1 MNSRTV
7 SENADS
13 ATRFKHAQ
21 KIGVICLMQESNS
34 FSPMKTSI
42 DNFDIATT
50 DELALRK
57 PSANLEF
64 EGALNEISALD
75 GTAIAIF
82 NAFALPSGPIDTK
95 SLNTLIELLSQELKT
110 QKAIDAYVCCLH
122 GAMIDESGNSADLK
136 ILRFIRE
143 FVGDATPIDLSLD
156 LHANIS
162 QDFLELATV
171 ISGYKTNPHIDLS
184 ETGRRVVRLLAKTIA
199 GEIQPIMSLTKCPT
213 IFPDQ
218 TLNTSEGVFAE
229 ILNRHLEKIDD
240 SIIDVSVFP
249 CQPWLDSKG
258 IGFGALCI
266 SNNDPTAASAL
277 SSAIVDA
284 VWQHRE
290 DFKISNLASPLQAID
305 IAENSNIRPFIIA
318 ESSDAPTAGASG
330 DSPIMI
336 EAFVSSNSDLKTF
349 IPITDKPAVAK
360 CFELKLKDEVSLTL
374 GCTIDQRWTRPVSL
388 KVRIDYL
395 GDGDYELA
403 GAGYSGLKATMG
415 RFAVVSF
422 RSLNILISEL
432 PCWSADPATWRHAQ
446 LDAFDAELLIV
457 RSCSDFKANFPDSGN
472 SAIYLDVLGAASNR
486 FSELP
491 YKNCAQGTWP
501 IDRVIN

>member
-1 MNSRTV
+1 MNSGTV
-7 SENADS
+7 SKNAYRT
-13 ATRFKHAQ
+13 TRFKHAQ
-21 KIGVICLMQESNS
+21 KIGVISLMQESNS
-34 FSPMKTSI
+34 FSPRKTSI
-42 DNFDIATT
+42 DNFDIASTN
-50 DELALRK
+50 ELAIRK

-64 EGALNEISALD
+64 EGALNEISALN
-75 GTAIAIF
+75 GTAVAIF

-95 SLNTLIELLSQELKT
+95 SLSTLIDLLDRELKT
-110 QKAIDAYVCCLH
+110 QDAIDAYVCCLH
-122 GAMIDESGNSADLK
+122 GAMIDESSNSADLQ
-136 ILRFIRE
+136 ILRFIRN
-143 FVGDATPIDLSLD
+143 FVGDATPIALSLD

-171 ISGYKTNPHIDLS
+171 VSGYKTNPHIDLS
-184 ETGRRVVRLLAKTIA
+184 ETGRRVVRLLAKTIE
-199 GEIQPIMSLTKCPT
+199 GEIKPTMSLAKCPT

-240 SIIDVSVFP
+240 PIIDVSVFP

-266 SNNDPTAASAL
+266 SDNNVTAASAL
-277 SSAIVDA
+277 SSAIVDD

-290 DFKISNLASPLQAID
+290 DFKISNLASPLQAIN

-336 EAFVSSNSDLKTF
+336 EAFVSSNSALKTL

-360 CFELKLKDEVSLTL
+360 CFELKLRDEVSLTL
-374 GCTIDQRWTRPVSL
+374 GCTIDERWTKPVSL
-388 KVRIDYL
+388 NVRLEYL
-395 GDGDYELA
+395 GDGDYELS
-403 GAGYSGLKATMG
+403 GVGYSGLKATMG
-415 RFAVVSF
+415 RFAVVS
-422 RSLNILISEL
+422 LNSMKILISEL

-446 LDAFDAELLIV
+446 LDAVDAELLIV

-472 SAIYLDVLGAASNR
+472 NALYLDVLGTASNR
-486 FSELP
+486 FAELP
-491 YKNCAQGTWP
+491 YKNCAQETWP
-501 IDRVIN
+501 INKTLV

>member
-1 MNSRTV
+1 MDSRTV
-7 SENADS
+7 SKNTDRT
-13 ATRFKHAQ
+13 TRFKHAQ

-34 FSPMKTSI
+34 FSPKKTSI

-50 DELALRK
+50 NELALRK

-75 GTAIAIF
+75 GTAVAIF
-82 NAFALPSGPIDTK
+82 NAFALPSGAIDK
-95 SLNTLIELLSQELKT
+95 HSLNTLINLLGRELKT
-110 QKAIDAYVCCLH
+110 HQAMDAYVCCLH
-122 GAMIDESGNSADLK
+122 GAMIDESGNSADLQ
-136 ILRFIRE
+136 ILRFIRK
-143 FVGDATPIDLSLD
+143 FVGDAMPIALSLD

-171 ISGYKTNPHIDLS
+171 ISGYKTNPHVDLS

-199 GEIQPIMSLTKCPT
+199 GEIKPTMSLAKWPA
-213 IFPDQ
+213 IFPDP
-218 TLNTSEGVFAE
+218 TINTSEGVFAE
-229 ILNRHLEKIDD
+229 ILTRHLEKIDN

-266 SNNDPTAASAL
+266 SDNNFTAANEL

-284 VWQHRE
+284 VLQHRE
-290 DFKISNLASPLQAID
+290 DFKISNLASPLQAIN
-305 IAENSNIRPFIIA
+305 IAENSNIRPFIIS

-360 CFELKLKDEVSLTL
+360 CFAVKLGDEVSLTL
-374 GCTIDQRWTRPVSL
+374 GCTIDQRWSKPVSI
-388 KVRIDYL
+388 KVRVDYL
-395 GDGDYELA
+395 GDGDYELT
-403 GAGYSGLKATMG
+403 GVGYSGLKATMG

-446 LDAFDAELLIV
+446 LDAFDAEILVV
-457 RSCSDFKANFPDSGN
+457 RSCSDFKANFPESGN
-472 SAIYLDVLGAASNR
+472 SALYLDVLGAASNR

-501 IDRVIN
+501 IDKTIV

>member
-7 SENADS
+7 SKNADR

-21 KIGVICLMQESNS
+21 KIGVISLMQESNS
-34 FSPMKTSI
+34 FSPRKTSI

-50 DELALRK
+50 NELALRK

-64 EGALNEISALD
+64 EGSLNEISALN
-75 GTAIAIF
+75 GTAVAVF
-82 NAFALPSGPIDTK
+82 NAFALPSGPIDAK
-95 SLNTLIELLSQELKT
+95 SLKMLINLLERNLKT
-110 QKAIDAYVCCLH
+110 EQAIDAYVCCLH
-122 GAMIDESGNSADLK
+122 GAMIDESGNSADLQ
-136 ILRFIRE
+136 ILRFLRK
-143 FVGDATPIDLSLD
+143 FVGDSIPIALSLD

-162 QDFLELATV
+162 EDFLESATV

-199 GEIQPIMSLTKCPT
+199 GEIKSTMSLAKCPT

-218 TLNTSEGVFAE
+218 TLNTSEGTFAE
-229 ILNRHLEKIDD
+229 ILARYLKKVDD

-266 SNNDPTAASAL
+266 SDNEPTAGLEL
-277 SSAIVDA
+277 SSAIVSA
-284 VWQHRE
+284 VWKHRE
-290 DFKISNLASPLQAID
+290 DFMISNLASPSQAIK
-305 IAENSNIRPFIIA
+305 IAESSTIRPFIIA

-336 EAFVSSNSDLKTF
+336 EAFVGSNSELKTLV
-349 IPITDKPAVAK
+349 PITDKPAVAK
-360 CFELKLKDEVSLTL
+360 CFALKLGDEVTLKL
-374 GCTIDQRWTRPVSL
+374 GCTIDQRWSNPLSI
-388 KVRIDYL
+388 KVRLNYL
-395 GDGDYELA
+395 GHGDYELT
-403 GAGYSGLKATMG
+403 GAGYSGLKASMG

-422 RSLNILISEL
+422 RSMKILISEL
-432 PCWSADPATWRHAQ
+432 PCWSADPATWRHAH

-472 SAIYLDVLGAASNR
+472 SALYLDVLGAASNR

-491 YKNCAQGTWP
+491 YKNCARGTWP
-501 IDRVIN
+501 IDKTTV